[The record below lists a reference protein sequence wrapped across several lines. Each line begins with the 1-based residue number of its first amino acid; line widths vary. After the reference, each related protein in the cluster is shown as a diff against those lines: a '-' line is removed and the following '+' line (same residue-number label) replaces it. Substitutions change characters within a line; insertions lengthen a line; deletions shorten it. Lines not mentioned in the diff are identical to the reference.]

1 MLFAGVY
8 DMKSSVVPASASES
22 TTVGLS
28 GQSSSICV
36 NMSHDDIPVC
46 PVSTID
52 PECELLAL
60 PVSDFI
66 YEMSSS
72 SFSVSEPDVE
82 SSVCLVLPS
91 VSGFN
96 VSVLPDSVCELSYEL
111 SVCPISPNVSELELS
126 VASREPS
133 SVSSILS
140 VMSSEI
146 RDAFHL

>member
-1 MLFAGVY
+1 
-8 DMKSSVVPASASES
+8 
-22 TTVGLS
+22 
-28 GQSSSICV
+28 
-36 NMSHDDIPVC
+36 MSHDDIPVC

-111 SVCPISPNVSELELS
+111 SVCLISPNVSEFELS